1 MNMTGFVPDWAK
13 GIVWYQIFPERFRN
27 GDPGND
33 PTAASLEGAW
43 PHQHTL
49 PWQPHPWTA
58 DWYRLQ
64 PYEQQN
70 GRDVFFNLQRRR
82 YGGDM
87 QGIIE
92 SLDYLCDLGIE
103 ALYLNPIFDAP
114 SAHKYDGAT
123 YHHVDVHFG
132 PDPDGDRRLI
142 AAETPHEPDTWQWTA
157 ADRLAL
163 RLIDEA
169 HRRGLRIIF
178 DGVWNHMGR
187 RSWVFRDV
195 AARQRQSPYRDWLSV
210 TAWNDPAAGTT
221 FDYRGWLGTW
231 ELPELRQDDN
241 GIVSGGEATG
251 GFGPREYI
259 FAATRRWM
267 DPDGDGDPRDGLEG
281 WRLDVA
287 YCIRHPFWQ
296 AWRRHVRAIN
306 SQAYLVAEIVGT
318 PEAEQPYLR
327 GDEFDATMN
336 YNFAFAA
343 VEFLVGGA
351 GATTATEFDGR
362 LRELRGAYPAEV
374 AHVMQN
380 LLDSHDSPR
389 IASIIV
395 NRDLWP
401 YRDWEEFHRRSK
413 VQATPAYDTRR
424 PTPTERRRQQ
434 LLVLFQMTYIGAPM
448 IYYGDEAGMWGA
460 NDPCDRKPMVW
471 PEMEYE
477 PEAML
482 PDGRPRP
489 LADEVAF
496 DYDLFDFY
504 RRLIAIRQASP
515 ALRRGD
521 YRTLLADDDRRLFAF
536 ARQTDDDAA
545 VVALNAGDLM
555 EVVELDVPAGT
566 WTDALNGEQYVAA
579 NGRLSL
585 TVPPL
590 WGVILRRTAG

>member
-1 MNMTGFVPDWAK
+1 MSTDHFVPDWAK

-43 PHQHTL
+43 PHDHTS
-49 PWQPHPWTA
+49 PWQIHPWTA

-70 GRDVFFNLQRRR
+70 GRDIFFNLQRRR
-82 YGGDM
+82 YGGDL
-87 QGIIE
+87 QGIID
-92 SLDYLCDLGIE
+92 SLDYLTDLGVG

-142 AAETPHEPDTWQWTA
+142 AGETPHEPATWLWTA

-163 RLIDEA
+163 HLIDEA

-187 RSWVFRDV
+187 GSWVFQDV
-195 AARQRQSPYRDWLSV
+195 AARQRQSPYHDWLKVNSWDD
-210 TAWNDPAAGTT
+210 ADAGTT
-221 FDYRGWLGTW
+221 FDCRGWLGTW

-241 GIVSGGEATG
+241 GIVSGGDATG

-259 FAATRRWM
+259 FAATHRWM
-267 DPDGDGDPRDGLEG
+267 DPDGDGDPRDGIDG

-287 YCIRHPFWQ
+287 YCVRHPFWQ
-296 AWRRHVRAIN
+296 AWRTHVRAIN
-306 SQAYLVAEIVGT
+306 PQAYLVAEIVGT
-318 PEAEQPYLR
+318 PQGEQPYLR

-351 GATTATEFDGR
+351 GATTATEFDAR
-362 LRELRGAYPAEV
+362 LRELREAHPAEV

-389 IASIIV
+389 IASIIA
-395 NRDLWP
+395 NRDLHP
-401 YRDWEEFHRRSK
+401 YRDWERFHQRSK
-413 VQATPAYDTRR
+413 VEHTPAYDTRR
-424 PTPTERRRQQ
+424 PTPAERRRQQ

-460 NDPCDRKPMVW
+460 NDPDCRKPMVW
-471 PEMEYE
+471 PEMEVE
-477 PEAML
+477 PEATL
-482 PDGRPRP
+482 PDGRPR
-489 LADEVAF
+489 LQADEVAF
-496 DYDLFDFY
+496 DHDLHDFY
-504 RRLIAIRQASP
+504 RTLITIRQASP

-521 YRTLLADDDRRLFAF
+521 YRTLRADDDRRLFAF
-536 ARQTDDDAA
+536 ARQTEDDAA
-545 VVALNAGDLM
+545 IVVLNADDLM
-555 EVVELDVPAGT
+555 QVAELDVPAGT
-566 WTDALNGEQYVAA
+566 WSDALSGERHVTAD
-579 NGRLSL
+579 GRLSL

-590 WGVILRRTAG
+590 WAAVLRLES